1 MSSCRRH
8 VQLLQR
14 LEDVERLG
22 PAAVVLAPAPSL
34 AAGPARALLT
44 RWATDERNLIV
55 IPGRPPVRRMPRSL
69 AVARV
74 TFRVPSSGIQ
84 GPRWWQDPVSCVW
97 QQRTTAHLQRAL
109 KCVSH

>member
-74 TFRVPSSGIQ
+74 IFQAQAHRDHAGGRTRYPASGSS
-84 GPRWWQDPVSCVW
+84 
-97 QQRTTAHLQRAL
+97 A
-109 KCVSH
+109 